1 MCKKPQVDDK
11 YDTTHVDRK
20 LRHTM
25 LQQRKDQVLVQYT
38 GCSTQSKRKT
48 TQAVAATPHIN
59 LIKGAIVVSHYI
71 ARSLSDTK

>member
-1 MCKKPQVDDK
+1 
-11 YDTTHVDRK
+11 
-20 LRHTM
+20 M